1 MQNLSELHTRNPS
14 PPPKPRQFMY
24 QPPARVRRPQ
34 PVHVKRS
41 ALSKR
46 IRLLGLFPLSIKKE
60 GLTNSF
66 AAAIR
71 FKRKALAHR
80 TIETQQEVVKGAC
93 LLKERSHKLWLTLTT
108 SRIDRVQFVR
118 QYERLLVPLRD
129 STILPLL
136 FLTPFDLSNHAPASI
151 RKVPLLE
158 HSWISSR
165 PRRPALFIEQPP
177 AVRMTPGTTLPLR
190 R

>member
-1 MQNLSELHTRNPS
+1 MQNLSELNTRNHSLLPIA
-14 PPPKPRQFMY
+14 RQFMY

-34 PVHVKRS
+34 PVHIQRS

-46 IRLLGLFPLSIKKE
+46 IRLLGLFPLTIKKE
-60 GLTNSF
+60 GLTNSI

-80 TIETQQEVVKGAC
+80 TIKTQQEVVKGAC
-93 LLKERSHKLWLTLTT
+93 LLKERSPKSWLTLIS
-108 SRIDRVQFVR
+108 SRTDRNRFARQFD
-118 QYERLLVPLRD
+118 QSHIPLRS

-136 FLTPFDLSNHAPASI
+136 FLTPFDLSNRAPPSI

-165 PRRPALFIEQPP
+165 PRRPGLSIEPPP
-177 AVRMTPGTTLPLR
+177 AV
-190 R
+190 